1 MLTIR
6 IGNRKIKLLNWF
18 IFIGTIILII
28 YLIGSLIFMLPI
40 FKTNYEYKIIKENY
54 TLKVKTS
61 FKNAW
66 LKCNQKEEIVLSSND
81 KDIKKRL
88 NQNLINDGYKLKD
101 GKYIRNIKTFGF
113 CKDDR
118 KDYKKIHS
126 SNYVNFKL
134 NGEKEV
140 TINYNDE
147 YKEEYVTSLVNNKE
161 NKNVII
167 SSNLNENKVGT
178 YIVSYMINVS
188 DTYKQRLYRKVNIV
202 DKEKPDITLNG
213 EEEIILDFNTKY
225 LEPGFK
231 AVDNYDGDLTNKV
244 SIKNNVNEKKSGT
257 YEIKYKV
264 KDSSGNVSVKKRKVI
279 IKEKDVS
286 VSKEKPNIEVK
297 NGITYVDGIIVVNKT
312 YSLPKDYDP
321 KVNKDA
327 LKALK
332 LMQADAKALGL
343 DLSLISGYRSYNTQE
358 KLYNKYVKKDGEEVA
373 NTYSAK
379 PGHSEHQ
386 TGLAFD
392 IGSVDRSFANTSEA
406 KWIEENAHLYGF
418 IVRYPDGKTDI
429 TGYIYEP
436 WHVRYLGKET
446 AKKVYESGLTLEEYL
461 GVN

>member
-28 YLIGSLIFMLPI
+28 YLIGSLIFMLPM

-54 TLKVKTS
+54 VLNVKAS

-66 LKCNQKEEIVLSSND
+66 LKCNQKEEIVLSVSD

-88 NQNLINDGYKLKD
+88 NNDLVNDGYKIKD
-101 GKYIRNIKTFGF
+101 KKYIRNIKTFGF

-118 KDYKKIHS
+118 SEYKKIHYS
-126 SNYVNFKL
+126 KYASFKL

-147 YKEEYVTSLVNNKE
+147 YKEEYVTSLINKKE

-167 SSNLNENKVGT
+167 NSNLNENKVGM
-178 YIVSYMINVS
+178 YIISYTLGIS
-188 DTYKQRLYRKVNIV
+188 DNYKQRLYRKVNIV

-244 SIKNNVNEKKSGT
+244 SIKNNVNEKKAGT

-264 KDSSGNVSVKKRKVI
+264 KDSCGNVSVKKRKVI

-321 KVNKDA
+321 KVNNDA

-343 DLSLISGYRSYNTQE
+343 DLSLISGYRSYNTQKE
-358 KLYNKYVKKDGEEVA
+358 LYNKYVKKDGEEVA

-418 IVRYPDGKTDI
+418 IVRYPDNKTDI

-446 AKKVYESGLTLEEYL
+446 AKKVWESGLTLEEYL
-461 GVN
+461 GLN

>member
-1 MLTIR
+1 M
-6 IGNRKIKLLNWF
+6 
-18 IFIGTIILII
+18 
-28 YLIGSLIFMLPI
+28 
-40 FKTNYEYKIIKENY
+40 
-54 TLKVKTS
+54 
-61 FKNAW
+61 
-66 LKCNQKEEIVLSSND
+66 
-81 KDIKKRL
+81 
-88 NQNLINDGYKLKD
+88 
-101 GKYIRNIKTFGF
+101 
-113 CKDDR
+113 
-118 KDYKKIHS
+118 
-126 SNYVNFKL
+126 
-134 NGEKEV
+134 
-140 TINYNDE
+140 
-147 YKEEYVTSLVNNKE
+147 
-161 NKNVII
+161 
-167 SSNLNENKVGT
+167 
-178 YIVSYMINVS
+178 
-188 DTYKQRLYRKVNIV
+188 
-202 DKEKPDITLNG
+202 
-213 EEEIILDFNTKY
+213 DFNTKY

-244 SIKNNVNEKKSGT
+244 SIKNNVNEKKAGT

-343 DLSLISGYRSYNTQE
+343 DLSLISGYRSYNTQK

-379 PGHSEHQ
+379 PGRSEHQ

-418 IVRYPDGKTDI
+418 IVRYPDNKTDI

-436 WHVRYLGKET
+436 WHVRYLGEET
-446 AKKVYESGLTLEEYL
+446 AKKVWESGLTLEEYL
-461 GVN
+461 GLN

>member
-18 IFIGTIILII
+18 IFIGIIILII
-28 YLIGSLIFMLPI
+28 YLFGSLIFMLPI

-54 TLKVKTS
+54 TLKVNAS

-66 LKCNQKEEIVLSSND
+66 LKCNQKEEIVLSSSD
-81 KDIKKRL
+81 KDIKKSL
-88 NQNLINDGYKLKD
+88 KEDLINDGYKLKD

-118 KDYKKIHS
+118 NEYKKIHS
-126 SNYVNFKL
+126 SKYVDFKL

-147 YKEEYVTSLVNNKE
+147 YKEEYVTSLINKKE
-161 NKNVII
+161 NKNVVI
-167 SSNLNENKVGT
+167 SSNVNENKVGT
-178 YIVSYMINVS
+178 YIISYMINVS
-188 DTYKQRLYRKVNIV
+188 DTYKQRLYRKVNVV
-202 DKEKPDITLNG
+202 DKEKPNITLNG

-225 LEPGFK
+225 IEPGFK
-231 AVDNYDGDLTNKV
+231 AVDNYDGDLTNNV
-244 SIKNNVNEKKSGT
+244 SIKNNVNEKKAGT
-257 YEIKYKV
+257 YEITYKA

-343 DLSLISGYRSYNTQE
+343 DLSLISGYRSYDTQK

-418 IVRYPDGKTDI
+418 IVRYPNNKTDI

-446 AKKVYESGLTLEEYL
+446 AKKVWESGLTLEEYL
-461 GVN
+461 GLN

>member
-28 YLIGSLIFMLPI
+28 YLIGSLIFMLPM

-54 TLKVKTS
+54 VLNVKAS

-66 LKCNQKEEIVLSSND
+66 LKCNQKEEIVLSVSD

-88 NQNLINDGYKLKD
+88 NQDLINDGYKIKD
-101 GKYIRNIKTFGF
+101 EKYISNVKTFGF

-118 KDYKKIHS
+118 NEYKKIHS
-126 SNYVNFKL
+126 SKYASFKL

-147 YKEEYVTSLVNNKE
+147 YKEEYVTSLINQKE

-167 SSNLNENKVGT
+167 NSNLNENKVGT
-178 YIVSYMINVS
+178 YIISYTLGIS
-188 DTYKQRLYRKVNIV
+188 DNYKQRLYRKVNIV

-244 SIKNNVNEKKSGT
+244 SIKNNVNEKKAGT
-257 YEIKYKV
+257 YEITYKV

-297 NGITYVDGIIVVNKT
+297 NGITYVDGIIIVNKT

-343 DLSLISGYRSYNTQE
+343 DLSLISGYRSYNTQKE
-358 KLYNKYVKKDGEEVA
+358 LYNKYVKKDGEEVA

-418 IVRYPDGKTDI
+418 IVRYPNGKTDI

-446 AKKVYESGLTLEEYL
+446 AKKVWESGLTLEEYL
-461 GVN
+461 GLN